1 MIRFRRW
8 QDRRCMLSKSKTSSQ
23 YWNDLQNLMGTVLGD
38 WHTSSITKYQP
49 QIILLR
55 IRRNKPGLEKIYNY
69 RSRED
74 FAI

>member
-49 QIILLR
+49 QIILL
-55 IRRNKPGLEKIYNY
+55 
-69 RSRED
+69 
-74 FAI
+74 